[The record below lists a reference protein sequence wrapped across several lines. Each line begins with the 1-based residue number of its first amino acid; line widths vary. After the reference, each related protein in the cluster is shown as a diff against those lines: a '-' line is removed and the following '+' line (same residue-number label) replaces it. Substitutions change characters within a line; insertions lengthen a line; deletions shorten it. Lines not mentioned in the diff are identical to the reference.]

1 MVIDVN
7 TKIARLIMQSAEALE
22 TIVNISPKFDKL
34 RNPIVRKLMAGRTSI
49 WTASKIAGVSV
60 GDFFLNL
67 KKLGFTIDNRSIPE
81 ENVKK
86 ELPAFFDNVRK
97 DQVTELDVRSFVAAG
112 NDPLP
117 EIMQNVNRLQPGE
130 VLKVTN
136 SFYPRPLIVE
146 LETQGFSCFTDI
158 IDDNLVEAYFCKN

>member
-7 TKIARLIMQSAEALE
+7 TKIARIIMQSAEALE

-49 WTASKIAGVSV
+49 WTASKIAGISV
-60 GDFFLNL
+60 ADFFLNL
-67 KKLGFTIDNRSIPE
+67 KHLGFTIDNRSVPE
-81 ENVKK
+81 ETGKK
-86 ELPAFFDNVRK
+86 ELPSFFDNVRK
-97 DQVTELDVRSFVAAG
+97 DQVTELDVRPFVAAG

-117 EIMQNVNRLQPGE
+117 EIMQNANRLQPGE

-146 LETQGFSCFTDI
+146 LEIKGFSCFTDI